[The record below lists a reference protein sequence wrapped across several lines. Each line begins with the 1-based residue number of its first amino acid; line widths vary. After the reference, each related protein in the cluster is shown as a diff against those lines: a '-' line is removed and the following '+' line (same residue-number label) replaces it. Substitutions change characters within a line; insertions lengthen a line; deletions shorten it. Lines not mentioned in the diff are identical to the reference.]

1 MSQFDVANFEA
12 IVRGR
17 RSVRGFTAQRA
28 SQQTLEQIF
37 SVAQSAPSN
46 CNTQP
51 WFSYVVSGKKLETM
65 RTGLVDALLAGQ
77 FSMDFPYEGKYQGV
91 YKERQHDAAARLY
104 TAMGISREQK
114 DKRNEAFLRNFSFF
128 RAPHAVFLFLPEA
141 AGIREA
147 GDLGMYAQTLM
158 LAMTAYGLASCPQT
172 ALSFHA
178 DYVREQLG
186 VDSNQKLLLG
196 ISFGYEDPENPAND
210 CRVPRAALAETTTF
224 IE

>member
-1 MSQFDVANFEA
+1 
-12 IVRGR
+12 
-17 RSVRGFTAQRA
+17 
-28 SQQTLEQIF
+28 
-37 SVAQSAPSN
+37 
-46 CNTQP
+46 
-51 WFSYVVSGKKLETM
+51 
-65 RTGLVDALLAGQ
+65 
-77 FSMDFPYEGKYQGV
+77 MDFPYEGKYQGV

-128 RAPHAVFLFLPEA
+128 GAPHAVFLFLPEA